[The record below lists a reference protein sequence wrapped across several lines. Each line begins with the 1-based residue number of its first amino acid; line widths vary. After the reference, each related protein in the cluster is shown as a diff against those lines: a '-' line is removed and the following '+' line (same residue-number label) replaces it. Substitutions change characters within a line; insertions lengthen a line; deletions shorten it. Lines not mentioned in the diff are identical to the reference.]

1 MASSCRSR
9 VTEAISAIAASKEE
23 SVTTKKKATP
33 KVMKLIDPSSGQME
47 CRVCG
52 AYHWANTKDGNFQRG
67 AWQCQH
73 GCKLD
78 NQ

>member
-1 MASSCRSR
+1 M
-9 VTEAISAIAASKEE
+9 
-23 SVTTKKKATP
+23 TTKKKATP

-52 AYHWANTKDGNFQRG
+52 AHHWANTKDGNFQRG

-78 NQ
+78 E